1 MNVKGKTPLTNE
13 EAAQVAGGESG
24 RYISIDTARCIGCG
38 ECRNVCPLGAIEMV
52 DGKPQLFDS
61 ECVGCASCAG
71 VCPTSAITVL

>member
-1 MNVKGKTPLTNE
+1 MNDKGKTPLTNE

-38 ECRNVCPLGAIEMV
+38 ECRSICSLGAIEMV
-52 DGKPQLFDS
+52 GGKPRLIDS
-61 ECVGCASCAG
+61 ECIGCADCEG